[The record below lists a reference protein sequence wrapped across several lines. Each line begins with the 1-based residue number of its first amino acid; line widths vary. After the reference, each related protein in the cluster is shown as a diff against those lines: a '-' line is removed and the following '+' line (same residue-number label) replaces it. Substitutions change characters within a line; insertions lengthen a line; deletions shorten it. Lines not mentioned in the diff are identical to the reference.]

1 MNTSN
6 YWYFKSALTPKFC
19 DDVIKYG
26 LSKSEE
32 MAKTGNTNKDKLSK
46 EEIRDIR
53 RIRNSNIVW
62 LDEPW
67 IYREIHPYVH
77 KANENAG
84 WNFDLDISEDIQF
97 TEYSKSGHYDW
108 HVDGGSDHN
117 YVYTKEKTKWPN
129 YYGKVRK
136 LSMTVNLSDENDY
149 EGGDLIFKFN
159 SSIDGKENTEVCK
172 PIRKKGTIVVF
183 PSFIHH
189 KITPINSGN
198 RYSLVMW
205 TLGKPFR

>member
-1 MNTSN
+1 MDCKYR
-6 YWYFKSALTPKFC
+6 YWHFISAL
-19 DDVIKYG
+19 DDNVVDKI
-26 LSKSEE
+26 LSAGKKKLADEGGKATISDNSKVGFWRKS
-32 MAKTGNTNKDKLSK
+32 NVCWFNDQ
-46 EEIRDIR
+46 
-53 RIRNSNIVW
+53 W
-62 LDEPW
+62 LYDLLW
-67 IYREIHPYVH
+67 PYLTT
-77 KANENAG
+77 ANENAG
-84 WNFDLDISEDIQF
+84 WNFDFDISEEIQF

-129 YYGKVRK
+129 YHGKVRK

-149 EGGDLIFKFN
+149 EGGDLLFKFN
-159 SSIDGKENTEVCK
+159 SSIDGKENTVVCE

>member
-1 MNTSN
+1 MDCKYK
-6 YWYFKSALTPKFC
+6 YWHFISAL
-19 DDVIKYG
+19 DDNVVDKI
-26 LSKSEE
+26 LSAGKKKLADEGGKAKISDNSKVDFWRKSNVCWFNEQWLYDLLWPYLTT
-32 MAKTGNTNKDKLSK
+32 ANK
-46 EEIRDIR
+46 
-53 RIRNSNIVW
+53 
-62 LDEPW
+62 
-67 IYREIHPYVH
+67 
-77 KANENAG
+77 NAG